1 MIRSDHDLL
10 IAEFADSE
18 HCLARDLAG
27 VRQLLHLA
35 LEQLH
40 ERGRQLDRLREQHR
54 RLRDGSRALRETILR
69 DERRV
74 A

>member
-1 MIRSDHDLL
+1 MRDDRDLL

-35 LEQLH
+35 LGQSH
-40 ERGRQLDRLREQHR
+40 KWAHRHTRLQEQHR
-54 RLRDGSRALRETILR
+54 RLRDEYRAFREPVIR
-69 DERRV
+69 DDRR
-74 A
+74 AA